1 MFSSRPIGASCY
13 SNSSAASWIQP
24 RSVTTAQNRSMA
36 ALQNRPLT
44 AANRNTSD
52 AALILNAGSM
62 GMSQEVVDEAY
73 DLSSLQVVRPSTSSR
88 AYGMPCGAKH

>member
-1 MFSSRPIGASCY
+1 MFSSRSIGASCY
-13 SNSSAASWIQP
+13 SISSAAGWIQP
-24 RSVTTAQNRSMA
+24 RPVTAQNSSMT

-62 GMSQEVVDEAY
+62 DMSQEVVDEAY
-73 DLSSLQVVRPSTSSR
+73 DLSSLQVVRPSTSSS